1 MRMMSIA
8 SGSSGNCIY
17 VGNDNTHLLID
28 TGISRKRIEEGLN
41 TIGLSL
47 SDLSGILVTHEHS
60 DHISGLGVILRK
72 YDIPVYGTNG
82 TIEESAK
89 TKYLD
94 KVDMSLLNGIYA
106 DEDYEI
112 GSLKIH
118 PFSISHDAAE
128 PCGYRISSATS
139 DGEKVVAVATDMG
152 CYNDYIVE
160 NLRDLDAILL
170 EANHDIKML
179 QVGSYP
185 YYLKQRILGNHG
197 HLCNEMSG
205 RLLDEILSDR
215 LQKIYLG
222 HLSKENNYPDLA
234 YESVR
239 SEINLSDSPFKAD
252 DFDIEVAKRDSVMKC
267 FEI

>member
-1 MRMMSIA
+1 MRLMSIA

-17 VGNDNTHLLID
+17 VGDDNTHLLID
-28 TGISRKRIEEGLN
+28 TGISRKRVEEGLN
-41 TIGLSL
+41 TIGLTL
-47 SDLSGILVTHEHS
+47 SDMSGILVTHEHS

-72 YDIPVYGTNG
+72 YHIPVYGTNE

-94 KVDMSLLNGIYA
+94 KVDFALMNGVNT
-106 DEDYEI
+106 DEDFTI
-112 GSLKIH
+112 GTLKIH
-118 PFSISHDAAE
+118 PFSISHDAAN
-128 PCGYRISSATS
+128 PCGYRISDIDERKA
-139 DGEKVVAVATDMG
+139 VAVATDMG
-152 CYNDYIVE
+152 CYNEYIVDKLK
-160 NLRDLDAILL
+160 NLDAILL

-215 LQKIYLG
+215 LKKIYLG

-239 SEINLSDSPFKAD
+239 AEINLSDSPFKAD
-252 DFDIEVAKRDSVMKC
+252 DFDIEVAKRDRVMEC
-267 FEI
+267 FDI

>member
-1 MRMMSIA
+1 MRLMSIA

-41 TIGLSL
+41 TIGLTL
-47 SDLSGILVTHEHS
+47 SDINGILVTHEHS

-72 YDIPVYGTNG
+72 YNIPVYGTNG
-82 TIEESAK
+82 TIEESAR

-94 KVDMSLLNGIYA
+94 KVDMSLLNGLYA

-112 GSLKIH
+112 GSLKVH
-118 PFSISHDAAE
+118 PFSISHDAIE
-128 PCGYRISSATS
+128 PCGYRISS
-139 DGEKVVAVATDMG
+139 DNGEKVVAVATDMG
-152 CYNDYIVE
+152 CYNDYIVN
-160 NLRDLDAILL
+160 NLKDLDAILL
-170 EANHDIKML
+170 EANHDVKML

-185 YYLKQRILGNHG
+185 YYLKQRILSSHG

-215 LQKIYLG
+215 LKKIYLG

-239 SEINLSDSPFKAD
+239 SEINLSDSPYRAD
-252 DFDIEVAKRDSVMKC
+252 DFDIEVAKRDSVMTC
-267 FEI
+267 FDI

>member
-41 TIGLSL
+41 TIGLTL
-47 SDLSGILVTHEHS
+47 SDMSGILVTHEHS
-60 DHISGLGVILRK
+60 DHISGLGVIMRK

-82 TIEESAK
+82 TIEEAAK

-94 KVDMSLLNGIYA
+94 KVDLSLLNGVYT

-112 GSLKIH
+112 GSLKIR

-128 PCGYRISSATS
+128 PCGYRISAIGQ
-139 DGEKVVAVATDMG
+139 DKALAIATDMG

-160 NLRDLDAILL
+160 NLKNLDAILL
-170 EANHDIKML
+170 EANHDVKML

-185 YYLKQRILGNHG
+185 YYLKQRILGKHG

-215 LQKIYLG
+215 LKKIYLG

-239 SEINLSDSPFKAD
+239 SEINLSDSPFRAD
-252 DFDIEVAKRDSVMKC
+252 DFDIEVAKRDCVTAY
-267 FEI
+267 FDI

>member
-17 VGNDNTHLLID
+17 VGDDNTHLIID
-28 TGISRKRIEEGLN
+28 AGISKKRIEEGLN
-41 TIGLSL
+41 TIGLTL
-47 SDLSGILVTHEHS
+47 SDMSGILVTHEHS
-60 DHISGLGVILRK
+60 DHIGGLGVVLRK
-72 YDIPVYGTNG
+72 HNIPVFGTNG
-82 TIEESAK
+82 TIEEASK

-106 DEDYEI
+106 DENYEI

-118 PFSISHDAAE
+118 PFSISHDAKE
-128 PCGYRISSATS
+128 PCGYRISNF
-139 DGEKVVAVATDMG
+139 DGSKAVAIATDMG
-152 CYNDYIVE
+152 HYNDYIVD
-160 NLRDLDAILL
+160 NLKDLDAILL

-215 LQKIYLG
+215 LKKIYLG
-222 HLSKENNYPDLA
+222 HLSKENNYPELA

-239 SEINLSDSPFKAD
+239 AEINLSDSPFKAD
-252 DFDIEVAKRDSVMKC
+252 DFDIEVAWRDRVMEC
-267 FEI
+267 IAV

>member
-1 MRMMSIA
+1 MRIMSIA

-41 TIGLSL
+41 SIGLTL
-47 SDLSGILVTHEHS
+47 SDMSGILVTHEHS

-82 TIEESAK
+82 TMEEAAK
-89 TKYLD
+89 SKYLE
-94 KVDMSLLNGIYA
+94 KVDYSLLNGIYA
-106 DEDYEI
+106 DEDFSI
-112 GSLKIH
+112 GDLVIH
-118 PFSISHDAAE
+118 PFAISHDAVE
-128 PCGYRISSATS
+128 PCGFRISTG
-139 DGEKVVAVATDMG
+139 DGQKVMAVATDMG

-170 EANHDIKML
+170 EANHDVKML

-197 HLCNEMSG
+197 HLCNEASG

-215 LQKIYLG
+215 LKKIYLG
-222 HLSKENNYPDLA
+222 HLSKENNYPELA
-234 YESVR
+234 FESVR
-239 SEINLSDSPFKAD
+239 AEINLSDSPFKAD
-252 DFDIEVAKRDSVMKC
+252 DFDIEVAKRDRVTDY
-267 FEI
+267 FEV

>member
-17 VGNDNTHLLID
+17 VGDDNTHLLID

-41 TIGLSL
+41 SIGLTI
-47 SDLSGILVTHEHS
+47 SDMSGILVTHEHS
-60 DHISGLGVILRK
+60 DHISGLGVVLRK
-72 YDIPVYGTNG
+72 NDIPVYGTNG
-82 TIEESAK
+82 TMEETAK
-89 TKYLD
+89 SKYLD
-94 KVDMSLLNGIYA
+94 KVDMSLLNGLYA

-112 GSLKIH
+112 GSLKIR

-128 PCGYRISSATS
+128 PCGYRISTANA
-139 DGEKVVAVATDMG
+139 EKTVAVATDMG

-160 NLRDLDAILL
+160 NLKDLDAILL
-170 EANHDIKML
+170 EANHDVKML

-215 LQKIYLG
+215 LKKIYLG

-239 SEINLSDSPFKAD
+239 SEINLSDSPFRAD
-252 DFDIEVAKRDSVMKC
+252 DFDIEVAKRDRAMEC
-267 FEI
+267 FEV